1 MGLFTFTSGLLIVAV
16 IFLIISVIV
25 CIFTAIARLLKF
37 ISNIIIIH
45 KGDGNW
51 WKGIIPFYNRWV
63 RYHLAFDKKRALIVF
78 IADMIISGI
87 LGVIGIVMFIA
98 TCTANI
104 VESSK
109 YYIQSYDAWSRAL
122 GDVFIISLI
131 AIMLVKMVYSLVYR
145 YGTYG
150 ICKAFG
156 RENGFCIAALFIPVI
171 ASSIVAF
178 SNDIYMEDVGETRV

>member
-1 MGLFTFTSGLLIVAV
+1 MGLVTFTASLLAASF
-16 IFLIISVIV
+16 IFLIILVIV
-25 CIFTAIARLLKF
+25 GIFTLFIRLMKL
-37 ISNIIIIH
+37 ISNIIIIK

-63 RYHLAFDKKRALIVF
+63 RYNLAFDKKRALIVF

-87 LGVIGIVMFIA
+87 LGVIYTLMFIA
-98 TCTANI
+98 TCAANI

-109 YYIQSYDAWSRAL
+109 YSIQSYDTWSRAI

-150 ICKAFG
+150 ICRAFG
-156 RENGFCIAALFIPVI
+156 RENGFCIAAFFIPVI
-171 ASSIVAF
+171 ASTLVAF
-178 SNDIYMEDVGETRV
+178 SNDEYIEDVEETKV